1 MRKLTVVL
9 EASGTEIY
17 GTVCS
22 NISMSLI
29 DQGLDHVQH
38 TSDLLGSLGVLGS
51 GLDVHALHVLFALCN
66 VTLRDHAGLN
76 ALFVSFFD
84 DLIVHIREVG
94 YIVHFISLVF
104 HVTAHGIKYDHR
116 TGISDMDQ
124 VVYGRSADI
133 HFYLAG
139 L

>member
-1 MRKLTVVL
+1 
-9 EASGTEIY
+9 
-17 GTVCS
+17 
-22 NISMSLI
+22 MSLI

-51 GLDVHALHVLFALCN
+51 GLDVHALHVFFALCN
-66 VTLRDHAGLN
+66 VAFGDHAGLN

-116 TGISDMDQ
+116 AGISDMDQ

>member
-1 MRKLTVVL
+1 
-9 EASGTEIY
+9 
-17 GTVCS
+17 
-22 NISMSLI
+22 MSLV
-29 DQGLDHVQH
+29 DQGLDHIQH
-38 TSDLLGSLGVLGS
+38 AADLLGSLGVFGS
-51 GLDVHALHVLFALCN
+51 GLDVHALHVLFALCD
-66 VTLRDHAGLN
+66 VTLGDHAGLN

-104 HVTAHGIKYDHR
+104 HVTAYGIKYDHR
-116 TGISDMDQ
+116 TSVADVDQ
-124 VVYGRSADI
+124 VVYGRAADI

>member
-51 GLDVHALHVLFALCN
+51 GLDVHALHVFFALCD
-66 VTLRDHAGLN
+66 VTLGDHAGLD

-84 DLIVHIREVG
+84 NLIIHIREVG
-94 YIVHFISLVF
+94 YIVHFIPLVF

-116 TGISDMDQ
+116 AGISDMDQ